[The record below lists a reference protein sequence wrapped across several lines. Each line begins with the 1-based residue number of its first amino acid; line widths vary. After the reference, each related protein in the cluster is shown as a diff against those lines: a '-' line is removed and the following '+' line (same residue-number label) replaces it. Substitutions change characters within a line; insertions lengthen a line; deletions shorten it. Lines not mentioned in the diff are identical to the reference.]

1 MIPPRYLKF
10 IGETCI
16 NKKCKYSE
24 LGLWKVLLRNVC
36 TAALKSL
43 HCGVKKLF
51 LFAYE
56 TFLLR
61 IHGSHKIG

>member
-1 MIPPRYLKF
+1 MIPPKYLKF

-43 HCGVKKLF
+43 HCGLQMFF
-51 LFAYE
+51 LVRIRNFFA
-56 TFLLR
+56 
-61 IHGSHKIG
+61 SHSWQP